1 VLLSPP
7 HRKSAKRYG
16 QVYETTTTQQ
26 TDRHENH
33 QRTTLIVL
41 KIFCKIDNQKWR
53 LEPTLK
59 NGVYFEKPYE

>member
-1 VLLSPP
+1 MFQTALGKAP
-7 HRKSAKRYG
+7 KRYG

-41 KIFCKIDNQKWR
+41 KNI
-53 LEPTLK
+53 L
-59 NGVYFEKPYE
+59 